1 MNVKILGDGTVGY
14 AMKHIFEDCMDP
26 TQDPDAVIITNHED
40 YVYDVIE
47 NNVCAD
53 GYDWYNNDGGW
64 GTKSSIVLNCMTFL
78 KPVGTLCMIC
88 C

>member
-40 YVYDVIE
+40 YVA
-47 NNVCAD
+47 C
-53 GYDWYNNDGGW
+53 
-64 GTKSSIVLNCMTFL
+64 
-78 KPVGTLCMIC
+78 
-88 C
+88 